1 MRIIKPGLQTTIQDA
16 GRYGYQRYG
25 VIVSGVMDQLAHRIG
40 NLLVGN
46 EEDMASLEM
55 TMKGPEI
62 EFEEEALIAITGGD
76 LSPTIDGNPIKRW
89 RPVFVNAGAVLKF
102 GACASGCRA
111 YLSVGGGIDVPEV
124 MGSRST
130 YLRAEF
136 GGLNGRALKS
146 DDQLDIG
153 ILQERGQ
160 KIFELFAD
168 ANEPYVESDWSSASE
183 WSPEESDQNVI
194 RFIPGREWTSFT
206 NNSQTLF
213 TDTEFELTPQSDRMG
228 FRFKGEKL
236 ELSNQADMISEAVA
250 FGTVQVPSEGNPIVL
265 LADRQTT
272 GGYPKIA
279 QIASVDFTK
288 VAQLKPGEKVRF
300 KKITHRE
307 AEILLYEQEQHLQQL
322 EQGISLKLREGSE
335 IG

>member
-1 MRIIKPGLQTTIQDA
+1 MKIIKPGLQTTVQDA

-25 VIVSGVMDQLAHRIG
+25 VIVSGVMDRLAQRIG
-40 NLLVGN
+40 NILVGN
-46 EEDMASLEM
+46 DEDAAVLEM

-62 EFEEEALIAITGGD
+62 EFEEDTLITVTGGD
-76 LSPTIDGNPIKRW
+76 LSPTINDQPVKRW
-89 RPVFVNAGAVLKF
+89 RPVYVKAGSNLKF
-102 GACASGCRA
+102 GACKSGCRA
-111 YLSVGGGIDVPEV
+111 YLAVGGGVDVPEV

-136 GGLNGRALKS
+136 GGFNGRALKEGDHLTTGNPS
-146 DDQLDIG
+146 
-153 ILQERGQ
+153 ERSNQ
-160 KIFELFAD
+160 IFELF
-168 ANEPYVESDWSSASE
+168 NNTGEPFMESDWSSASE
-183 WSPEESDQNVI
+183 WSPEMRDENVI
-194 RFIPGREWTSFT
+194 RFIPGREWTDFT
-206 NNSQTLF
+206 EDSHQLF
-213 TDTEFELTPQSDRMG
+213 TETEFELTPQSDRMG

-236 ELSNQADMISEAVA
+236 KRTDERDMISEGVA

-265 LADRQTT
+265 LADRQTA

-279 QIASVDFTK
+279 QIATVDFSK

-300 KKITHRE
+300 QKITQRE
-307 AEILLYEQEQHLQQL
+307 AERLIIEQEQHLQQL